1 MAFLWG
7 VATSAYQIEGGIE
20 NDWSDWEAQGRL
32 RARHERCGRAADHHT
47 LWPQDFLL
55 LPAISANAYRFSLEW
70 ARIEPDEGKF
80 SPGALSLARR
90 RVETLRGL
98 GIEPVLTLFHF
109 THPRWFWRY
118 GWESREGVEAFR
130 RFVLRV
136 ADALGDLVDHWTVVN
151 EPLVFILGGYLDGS
165 IPPGR
170 RSLPLAMKALEGL
183 LRAHTEA
190 AAVVRSRNPKAQLGL
205 AHNMM
210 GFAPERAGS
219 WLDRAV
225 AAAAD
230 RFYNRALLEGIA
242 TGVLDFRFPLSGRF
256 RFVNADLPAACD
268 FVGVNYYSRLHLRFS
283 GRRRLLHEFFYRDA
297 RGRGLTDTGWE
308 VHPAG
313 LESSLRIAA
322 ETGRPLLVTENGIA
336 TRQDALRCDFLREHA
351 LMLGQALRSGI
362 DLRGYFYWSLL
373 DNFEWLEGFAP
384 RFGLFE
390 VDYAT
395 YRRRRRPSANVF
407 AELGRRF
414 LQASLRP
421 A

>member
-20 NDWSDWEAQGRL
+20 NDWTDWEAQGNL
-32 RARHERCGRAADHHT
+32 RARHERCGRAADHEC
-47 LWPQDFLL
+47 LWQHDFLL
-55 LPAISANAYRFSLEW
+55 LPAIAANAYRFSLEW
-70 ARIEPDEGKF
+70 ARIEPEEGKVCE
-80 SPGALSLARR
+80 PALALYRR
-90 RVETLRGL
+90 RARMLKDL
-98 GIEPVLTLFHF
+98 GIEPVATLFHY

-130 RFVLRV
+130 RHARRV
-136 ADALGDLVDHWTVVN
+136 ADAIGDLVSWYTIVN

-165 IPPGR
+165 IPPGKKTF
-170 RSLPLAMKALEGL
+170 PVAMRALEGL
-183 LRAHTEA
+183 LRGHTEA
-190 AAVVRSRNPKAQLGL
+190 AAILRARNPHARLGI

-210 GFAPERAGS
+210 SFAPERRGS

-225 AAAAD
+225 TSAAD
-230 RFYNRALLEGIA
+230 RFYNRALLEGMA
-242 TGVLDFRFPLSGRF
+242 TGRLEFRFPLLGRS

-283 GRRRLLHEFFYRDA
+283 SRSRLLHEFFYRDA
-297 RGRGLTDTGWE
+297 HGRGLTDTGWE
-308 VHPAG
+308 IHPSG
-313 LESSLRIAA
+313 LENCLRLASK
-322 ETGRPLLVTENGIA
+322 TGKPLVVTENGIA
-336 TRQDALRCDFLREHA
+336 TRNDALRCDFLREHA
-351 LMLGQALRSGI
+351 LMIRHALRAGI

-373 DNFEWLEGFAP
+373 DNFEWLDGFAP

-395 YRRRRRPSANVF
+395 QRRRRRPSAEVF

-414 LQASLRP
+414 LHADFMP